1 MEVLMM
7 RENRANVYRITSL
20 AIMSAIIYVITM
32 FRFPFLGSKVHLAN
46 SMCLVSGMLFGPL
59 WGGIAAGFG
68 SALYDALAGGYDPVN
83 VLITFV
89 SKFAMASLCGFM
101 VSRSRKQSV
110 PLVIV
115 SSIAGAVLYVALYM
129 IKTFVYQRFVYG
141 FPMDA
146 VGATMVSKLIPSLI
160 NALAAVITAPIFYH
174 AVLPAMRRSGI
185 LEKVSGRS

>member
-115 SSIAGAVLYVALYM
+115 SSIAGAVLYVALY
-129 IKTFVYQRFVYG
+129 TW
-141 FPMDA
+141 
-146 VGATMVSKLIPSLI
+146 
-160 NALAAVITAPIFYH
+160 
-174 AVLPAMRRSGI
+174 RRSQEDHEARPVQLFFENKNNGMRNPGCFLTEVYKRMYNTRMSQRLWQI
-185 LEKVSGRS
+185 AGND

>member
-1 MEVLMM
+1 MM
-7 RENRANVYRITSL
+7 RNKNVNAYRITSL
-20 AIMSAIIYVITM
+20 AIMSAIIYVITL
-32 FRFPFLGSKVHLAN
+32 FRFPFLGSKIHLAN

-59 WGGIAAGFG
+59 WGGVAAGFG

-89 SKFAMASLCGFM
+89 SKFAMASLCGGILN
-101 VSRSRKQSV
+101 RSRKKGV
-110 PLVIV
+110 PVVIAG
-115 SSIAGAVLYVALYM
+115 SIAGALLYVALYM
-129 IKTFVYQRFVYG
+129 LKTFVYQRFVYG

-174 AVLPAMRRSGI
+174 AVLPAMRHSGI
-185 LEKVSGRS
+185 MEKVAGTVK

>member
-1 MEVLMM
+1 
-7 RENRANVYRITSL
+7 
-20 AIMSAIIYVITM
+20 
-32 FRFPFLGSKVHLAN
+32 
-46 SMCLVSGMLFGPL
+46 
-59 WGGIAAGFG
+59 
-68 SALYDALAGGYDPVN
+68 
-83 VLITFV
+83 
-89 SKFAMASLCGFM
+89 M

-174 AVLPAMRRSGI
+174 AVLPAMRHSGI

>member
-1 MEVLMM
+1 MM
-7 RENRANVYRITSL
+7 RENRANVH
-20 AIMSAIIYVITM
+20 
-32 FRFPFLGSKVHLAN
+32 FAN
-46 SMCLVSGMLFGPL
+46 AVCLLSGILLGPL
-59 WGGIAAGFG
+59 QGGLAAGIG
-68 SALYDALAGGYDPVN
+68 SALYDAVAGYDLVN
-83 VLITFV
+83 VFITLV

-174 AVLPAMRRSGI
+174 AVLPAMRHSGI

>member
-68 SALYDALAGGYDPVN
+68 SALYDALAGGYDPVPW
-83 VLITFV
+83 
-89 SKFAMASLCGFM
+89 M
-101 VSRSRKQSV
+101 RSVRPWS
-110 PLVIV
+110 
-115 SSIAGAVLYVALYM
+115 A
-129 IKTFVYQRFVYG
+129 
-141 FPMDA
+141 
-146 VGATMVSKLIPSLI
+146 
-160 NALAAVITAPIFYH
+160 N
-174 AVLPAMRRSGI
+174 
-185 LEKVSGRS
+185 